1 MENAGNNVNYPVPD
15 VLKTR
20 LMSVPLA
27 TALILWS
34 MERAY
39 PQLTAIKLAI
49 ALTAV
54 EHSAF
59 SCVLTTAIFAKIW
72 QMFPIAF
79 NAAKLTPRYAL
90 YAKMVFT

>member
-27 TALILWS
+27 TALIIWS
-34 MERAY
+34 TVPAY
-39 PQLTAIKLAI
+39 PQLVAIKLAL

-54 EHSAF
+54 EPSAF
-59 SCVLTTAIFAKIW
+59 SCVLTTAIVAKI
-72 QMFPIAF
+72 
-79 NAAKLTPRYAL
+79 
-90 YAKMVFT
+90 